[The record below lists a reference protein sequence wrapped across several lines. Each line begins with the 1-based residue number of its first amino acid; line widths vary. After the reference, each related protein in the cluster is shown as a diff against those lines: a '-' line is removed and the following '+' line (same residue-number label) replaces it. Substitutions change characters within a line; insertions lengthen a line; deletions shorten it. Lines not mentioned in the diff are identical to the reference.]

1 LVDFT
6 DPANAVELGW
16 SDPSPIVPTDLGG
29 AWSSYWYNDFIY
41 ETNITEG
48 LNIFRFSGSQTA
60 GAMRLG
66 HLNPQTQE
74 FTIG

>member
-1 LVDFT
+1 VLIPNPFCGGV
-6 DPANAVELGW
+6 GCK
-16 SDPSPIVPTDLGG
+16 IGG
-29 AWSSYWYNDFIY
+29 AWSSYWYSGFTH

-48 LNIFRFSGSQTA
+48 LSIFRFSGGQTA
-60 GAMRLG
+60 GAIRLG

>member
-1 LVDFT
+1 V
-6 DPANAVELGW
+6 
-16 SDPSPIVPTDLGG
+16 
-29 AWSSYWYNDFIY
+29 WSSYWYNNFIY
-41 ETNITEG
+41 ETHINEG
-48 LNIFRFSGSQTA
+48 LNIYRFSGRATA